1 MEYKDYYKILGVDK
15 KATKGE
21 IKKAYRKL
29 AKKYHPDMNPD
40 DETAANKF
48 KEVTEAYE
56 VLSDDDKRKQYDMF
70 GSTGNFSAGQNF
82 DPSQYGFDFNF
93 GGGDGGYSYSS
104 NGGGGFSDFFNMF
117 FGGGGPS
124 QGASDFG
131 GFSGF
136 SGFGNGRQNQPRN
149 KYETDMSISIEDAYN
164 GIKRPLTL
172 NVGGVTKTIT
182 VKVPKGITAG
192 KKIRVKGDKYG
203 LDGDIYI
210 KVKILEYDEK
220 LDGLNI
226 IRKLDIYPWDAA
238 LGSKEIV
245 KTFDGKIKVTIPKN
259 IKGGQQI
266 RIPKKGF
273 KDMKKNTGDLILE
286 INITNPS
293 NLTDEQIDLYKKLK
307 ETI

>member
-40 DETAANKF
+40 DTTAANKF

-56 VLSDDDKRKQYDMF
+56 VLSDDDKRKQYDTF

-93 GGGDGGYSYSS
+93 GDGGYSYTST
-104 NGGGGFSDFFNMF
+104 GGGGFSDFFNMF
-117 FGGGGPS
+117 FGGGGGAS
-124 QGASDFG
+124 QQTSDFG

-136 SGFGNGRQNQPRN
+136 SGFGNKRARQPKN
-149 KYETDMSISIEDAYN
+149 KYETEMSISLEEAYN
-164 GIKRPLTL
+164 GTKRSL
-172 NVGGVTKTIT
+172 NLNIGGVTKNIT
-182 VKVPKGITAG
+182 VKVPKGITPG

-210 KVKILEYDEK
+210 KINIIEYKEK

-226 IRKLDIYPWDAA
+226 IKKIDIYPWDAA

-245 KTFDGKIKVTIPKN
+245 QTFEGKIKVTIPKN

-266 RIPKKGF
+266 RVPKKGF
-273 KDMKKNTGDLILE
+273 KDMKDNKGDLILE
-286 INITNPS
+286 VNITNPS
-293 NLTDEQIDLYKKLK
+293 NLSDEQLELYKKLK

>member
-40 DETAANKF
+40 DTTAANKF

-56 VLSDDDKRKQYDMF
+56 VLSDDDKRKQYDTF

-93 GGGDGGYSYSS
+93 GDGGYSYTST
-104 NGGGGFSDFFNMF
+104 GGGGFSDFFNMF
-117 FGGGGPS
+117 FGGGAGAS
-124 QGASDFG
+124 QQTSDFG

-136 SGFGNGRQNQPRN
+136 SGFGNKRARQPKN
-149 KYETDMSISIEDAYN
+149 KYETEMSISLEEAYN
-164 GIKRPLTL
+164 GTKRSL
-172 NVGGVTKTIT
+172 NLNIGGVTKNIT
-182 VKVPKGITAG
+182 VKVPKGITPG

-210 KVKILEYDEK
+210 KINIIEYKEK

-226 IRKLDIYPWDAA
+226 IKKIDIYPWDAA

-245 KTFDGKIKVTIPKN
+245 QTFEGKIKVTIPKN

-266 RIPKKGF
+266 RVPKKGF
-273 KDMKKNTGDLILE
+273 KDMKDNKGDLILE
-286 INITNPS
+286 VNITNPS
-293 NLTDEQIDLYKKLK
+293 NLSDEQLELYKKLK

>member
-1 MEYKDYYKILGVDK
+1 MEYKDYYKVLGVDK

-40 DETAANKF
+40 DTTAANKF

-56 VLSDDDKRKQYDMF
+56 VLSDDDKRKQYDTF

-93 GGGDGGYSYSS
+93 GDGGYSYTST
-104 NGGGGFSDFFNMF
+104 GGGGFSDFFNMF
-117 FGGGGPS
+117 FGGGGGAS
-124 QGASDFG
+124 QQTSDFG

-136 SGFGNGRQNQPRN
+136 SGFGNKRAKQPKN
-149 KYETDMSISIEDAYN
+149 KYETEMSISLEEAYN
-164 GIKRPLTL
+164 GTKRSL
-172 NVGGVTKTIT
+172 NLNIGGATKNIT
-182 VKVPKGITAG
+182 VKVPKGITPG

-210 KVKILEYDEK
+210 KINIIEYKEK

-226 IRKLDIYPWDAA
+226 IKKIDIYPWDAA

-245 KTFDGKIKVTIPKN
+245 QTFEGKIKVTIPKN

-266 RIPKKGF
+266 RVPKKGF
-273 KDMKKNTGDLILE
+273 KDMKDNKGDLILE
-286 INITNPS
+286 VNITNPS
-293 NLTDEQIDLYKKLK
+293 NLSDEQLELYKKLK

>member
-40 DETAANKF
+40 DTTAANKF

-56 VLSDDDKRKQYDMF
+56 VLSDDDKRKQYDTF

-93 GGGDGGYSYSS
+93 GDGGYSYTST
-104 NGGGGFSDFFNMF
+104 GGGGFSDFFNMF
-117 FGGGGPS
+117 FGGGGGAS
-124 QGASDFG
+124 QQTSDFG

-136 SGFGNGRQNQPRN
+136 SGFGNKRAKQPKN
-149 KYETDMSISIEDAYN
+149 KYETEMSISLEEAYN
-164 GIKRPLTL
+164 GTKRSL
-172 NVGGVTKTIT
+172 NLNIGGATKNIT
-182 VKVPKGITAG
+182 VKVPKGITPG

-210 KVKILEYDEK
+210 KINIIEYKEK

-226 IRKLDIYPWDAA
+226 IKKIDIYPWDAA

-245 KTFDGKIKVTIPKN
+245 QTFEGKIKVTIPKN

-266 RIPKKGF
+266 RVPKKGF
-273 KDMKKNTGDLILE
+273 KDMKDNKGDLILE
-286 INITNPS
+286 VNITNPS
-293 NLTDEQIDLYKKLK
+293 NLSDEQLELYKKLK
-307 ETI
+307 ETF

>member
-1 MEYKDYYKILGVDK
+1 
-15 KATKGE
+15 
-21 IKKAYRKL
+21 
-29 AKKYHPDMNPD
+29 MNPD
-40 DETAANKF
+40 DTTAANKF

-56 VLSDDDKRKQYDMF
+56 VLSDDDKRKQYDTF

-93 GGGDGGYSYSS
+93 GDGGYSYTST
-104 NGGGGFSDFFNMF
+104 GGGGFSDFFNMF
-117 FGGGGPS
+117 FGGGGGAS
-124 QGASDFG
+124 QQTSDFG

-136 SGFGNGRQNQPRN
+136 SGFGNKRAKQPKN
-149 KYETDMSISIEDAYN
+149 KYETEMSISLEEAYN
-164 GIKRPLTL
+164 GTKRSL
-172 NVGGVTKTIT
+172 NLNIGGATKNIT
-182 VKVPKGITAG
+182 VKVPKGITPG

-210 KVKILEYDEK
+210 KINIIEYKEK

-226 IRKLDIYPWDAA
+226 IKKIDIYPWDAA

-245 KTFDGKIKVTIPKN
+245 QTFEGKIKVTIPKN

-266 RIPKKGF
+266 RVPKKGF
-273 KDMKKNTGDLILE
+273 KDMKDNKGDLILE
-286 INITNPS
+286 VNITNPS
-293 NLTDEQIDLYKKLK
+293 NLSDEQLELYKKLK